1 LKNLNYITIVL
12 ALLGIVDSYYIYH
25 QPVPRNGLELLFLI
39 PLIFTVCVSIYGN
52 TILRYHKEGIG
63 LKIYYSIVFVRYIIQ
78 PFLITLSEGK
88 LNFRMPEAKA
98 ASYETAIFIYAIELF
113 IACMVIKRWF
123 PFYIKKYQK
132 RDISRQQ
139 LPLNSYGKRILM
151 VYFLFLLVRLNSWM
165 PGLNILALKES
176 VSKVAVVFDATI
188 FNSLKIFVFILL
200 LAEAKKYSR
209 NTAGFQFYFS
219 LGVAAA
225 IFNFISYFGSNR
237 SLIYET
243 AIATITI
250 LIVSYP
256 KLKTRI
262 LAVLLPFA
270 IIIMVLSY
278 MNKQFAED
286 NAGTFETQDSNA
298 VTSNFIEEY
307 TNGLWTVARSYQAS
321 IGLSAVKSNEALI
334 KDFSDG
340 LSGLSDLP
348 GFKTLSNSLKE
359 LRSSSDIFKDS
370 LKQRDDRGQMLSLSG
385 GFLII
390 GGNMLG
396 WPVLILG
403 NYVMIMLLVRM
414 EAASKVAKDLYYKYM
429 YIWMSILMGLVHC
442 YCLQTIIFCWS
453 KYILFY
459 WFVLWVNR
467 MGISKINQ
475 YRKVNSFT
483 RVSLNYT
490 SAGGS
495 AV

>member
-1 LKNLNYITIVL
+1 MKNHNYITIGL
-12 ALLGIVDSYYIYH
+12 ALLGIIESYYIYN
-25 QPVPRNGLELLFLI
+25 QPIARKGLELLFLI
-39 PLIFTVCVSIYGN
+39 PLFFTVCISIYGS
-52 TILRYHKEGIG
+52 TILRYHKQGIG
-63 LKIYYSIVFVRYIIQ
+63 LKIYYSIVVVRYLIQ

-98 ASYETAIFIYAIELF
+98 ASYDIAVLIYGIELF
-113 IACMVIKRWF
+113 IACIAIKKWF
-123 PFYIKKYQK
+123 SIYIKKYRK
-132 RDISRQQ
+132 KDISHRQ
-139 LPLNSYGKRILM
+139 LPLNSYGKRVLI
-151 VYFLFLLVRLNSWM
+151 VYFLFLLVRFNSWM

-188 FNSLKIFVFILL
+188 FNSIKIFIFILL
-200 LAEAKKYSR
+200 LAEAKKYTR
-209 NTAGFQFYFS
+209 NKAGFQLYFG
-219 LGVAAA
+219 LGVIAA

-256 KLKTRI
+256 QLKTKI
-262 LAVLLPFA
+262 LAILLPFA
-270 IIIMVLSY
+270 IVIMVLSY
-278 MNKQFAED
+278 ANKQFAED
-286 NAGTFETQDSNA
+286 NAGTLESGDSN
-298 VTSNFIEEY
+298 VVVSNFIEEY
-307 TNGLWTVARSYQAS
+307 ANGLWTVARSYQAS
-321 IGLSAVKSNEALI
+321 IGISAAKSNEALI

-359 LRSSSDIFKDS
+359 LRSSSDVFKDS

-390 GGNMLG
+390 GGNLLG
-396 WPVLILG
+396 WPALILG
-403 NYVMIMLLVRM
+403 NYIMIMLLVRM
-414 EAASKVAKDLYYKYM
+414 EAASKIVQDLYYKYM

-459 WFVLWVNR
+459 WLVLWVNR
-467 MGISKINQ
+467 MGVLKRNK
-475 YRKVNSFT
+475 YRRADA
-483 RVSLNYT
+483 RVENLNYNWT
-490 SAGGS
+490 AGS
-495 AV
+495 IV